1 LLIVGA
7 PSLCCNAV
15 DAIDCACTLGHRLRE
30 SPRKV
35 KRRSSQ
41 FRNLHPRRSGAMVA
55 FLTALVCLLAGALH
69 QLRDLQVNEAM
80 FRPAPAESLITNLGS
95 SGKIEISRANVV
107 AEHDKDDS
115 FSVKTLEQMIVLAL
129 VKPPSIL
136 LREPRSSHP
145 DSPAAIEIPPPRY
158 LT

>member
-1 LLIVGA
+1 ML
-7 PSLCCNAV
+7 P
-15 DAIDCACTLGHRLRE
+15 LGYRRRE
-30 SPRKV
+30 SRRKV
-35 KRRSSQ
+35 KSRSTQ
-41 FRNLHPRRSGAMVA
+41 FGNLHPRSSGAVVA
-55 FLTALVCLLAGALH
+55 FLIALVCLLAGALH

-80 FRPAPAESLITNLGS
+80 VQPTALESLITNIGS

-115 FSVKTLEQMIVLAL
+115 FSVKTLEQMIVLTL

-136 LREPRSSHP
+136 LREARTSHP
-145 DSPAAIEIPPPRY
+145 DSLAAIETPPPRY

>member
-1 LLIVGA
+1 
-7 PSLCCNAV
+7 
-15 DAIDCACTLGHRLRE
+15 
-30 SPRKV
+30 
-35 KRRSSQ
+35 
-41 FRNLHPRRSGAMVA
+41 MA
-55 FLTALVCLLAGALH
+55 FLIALVCLLAGALH

-80 FRPAPAESLITNLGS
+80 VRPTAVESLITNIGS

-115 FSVKTLEQMIVLAL
+115 FSVKTLEQMFVLAL

-136 LREPRSSHP
+136 LREPRTSHP
-145 DSPAAIEIPPPRY
+145 DSLAAIETPPPRY